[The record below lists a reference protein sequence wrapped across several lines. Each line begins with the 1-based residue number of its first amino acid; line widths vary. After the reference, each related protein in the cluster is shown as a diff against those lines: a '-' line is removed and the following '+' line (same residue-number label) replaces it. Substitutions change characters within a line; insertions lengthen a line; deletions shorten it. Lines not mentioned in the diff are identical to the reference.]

1 MTFLDPN
8 TLWVLL
14 ACMLL
19 GISSGVIGCFAFLR
33 NRSLIGDALAHA
45 ALPGVCIM
53 FLLTQIKSIGLFL
66 IGAAIIGLLASYC
79 ITAIS
84 RHTRIKEDA
93 SIAIILSVFFG
104 AGIMLLTYIQHSNSG
119 NQSGLDKFLFG
130 QAASLV
136 LSDVYTMIAI
146 SAVLLL
152 TTTLLFKEFTLLSFD
167 SNFGRGL
174 GFPMKGLDG
183 ILMLMILLCVV
194 TGLQA
199 VGVVLMSAMLITPAV
214 TARYWTDKISTM
226 VILAGVFGALSGVL
240 GTYFS
245 TQVNNLPTGPM
256 IVLAATTFFLF
267 SVIFSPKRGVVIR
280 LVTHMKVRKK
290 VLQEDVLQVLY
301 ESMEYEL
308 KEGYS
313 IDELAKRSGKSI
325 TKVQRAIEMLK
336 SHLFVHVD
344 QTGIQFTKT
353 GLQKAHEIVLNERV
367 WDVYYMNELDYQGF
381 NIDKGQENI
390 ITQLNHTERQTMFK
404 RLEDYEMMPNL
415 LAFQANVLSDKKRSE
430 VSL

>member
-1 MTFLDPN
+1 MSFLDPN

-19 GISSGVIGCFAFLR
+19 GISSGIIGCFAFLR

-53 FLLTQIKSIGLFL
+53 FLLTGIKSIGLFL
-66 IGAAIIGLLASYC
+66 IGAAVIGLLASYC
-79 ITAIS
+79 ITAIA

-93 SIAIILSVFFG
+93 SIAIILTVFFG
-104 AGIMLLTYIQHSNSG
+104 VGIMLLTYIQHSNSG

-136 LSDVYTMIAI
+136 LSDVYTMIGI
-146 SAVLLL
+146 SIILLL

-226 VILAGVFGALSGVL
+226 VVLAGGFGALSGVL

-256 IVLAATTFFLF
+256 IVLSATTFFLF
-267 SVIFSPKRGVVIR
+267 SVVFSPKRGIVMRVV
-280 LVTHMKVRKK
+280 TYMKVRKK

-301 ESMEYEL
+301 ESMEYDL

-313 IDELAKRSGKSI
+313 IDELAKRSGKS
-325 TKVQRAIEMLK
+325 TAKVQSAIGLLK
-336 SHLFVHVD
+336 NRLLVHVD
-344 QTGIQFTKT
+344 HEGVQFTDA
-353 GLQKAHEIVLNERV
+353 GLKSAHEIVLNERV
-367 WDVYYMNELDYQGF
+367 WDIYYMNELEYQSF
-381 NIDKGQENI
+381 SIDKSQENI
-390 ITQLNHTERQTMFK
+390 MAQLNEKQRRTMFE
-404 RLEDYEMMPNL
+404 RLEDYDIVPNL
-415 LAFQANVLSDKKRSE
+415 LEFQSNILTAKKRSE